1 MSYELEAIIG
11 LAEPIRKSCQGI
23 ENAHVIP
30 LAQGLAMIP
39 LTGDLR
45 AELEGCESGETSPAA
60 DSTAYLSDGVTA
72 WIADASENS
81 NGVTA
86 WIADASENSTIVWI
100 EATYFGGWGGQTIV
114 VRQNGEIIKGPVSG
128 PEVINQALKM
138 LGVEAEKDLDE
149 FDTLR
154 LGRYRHTQK
163 WLELR
168 DSND

>member
-81 NGVTA
+81 
-86 WIADASENSTIVWI
+86 TIVWI
-100 EATYFGGWGGQTIV
+100 EATYFGGWGGQT
-114 VRQNGEIIKGPVSG
+114 
-128 PEVINQALKM
+128 
-138 LGVEAEKDLDE
+138 
-149 FDTLR
+149 R
-154 LGRYRHTQK
+154 LSIRP
-163 WLELR
+163 
-168 DSND
+168 